1 MSLCWHSP
9 GNGHRDPE
17 TNPQSHPSP
26 TNPQTPECP
35 SLVMGTETPKSPQ
48 SCKPQNFWVSQPGIG
63 HRHPQTN
70 LPKPPQP
77 HKPQIFSCPSLGC
90 PWPQNEPTEQL
101 LPVGSWSCGWNCA
114 AGKRE
119 LLPSHPIPR
128 QQQGLLSPSWE
139 GIPWFPGQQE
149 PAAAPWHS
157 LSRAGRLQQP
167 LCASRTPQFP
177 HFPQFRL
184 HGAAGPPG
192 TVIPWDEP
200 SPSTHPRLRGA
211 SNSTGNLFFILVF

>member
-26 TNPQTPECP
+26 TNPKTPECP

-119 LLPSHPIPR
+119 LLPSPSHPQAAAGAAQPLLGGDPVVPRPAGTCSSPLAQPEQGREAPATPLCIQDPTIPSFPPIP
-128 QQQGLLSPSWE
+128 
-139 GIPWFPGQQE
+139 
-149 PAAAPWHS
+149 APW
-157 LSRAGRLQQP
+157 G
-167 LCASRTPQFP
+167 SRTPW
-177 HFPQFRL
+177 
-184 HGAAGPPG
+184 HGDPMG
-192 TVIPWDEP
+192 
-200 SPSTHPRLRGA
+200 
-211 SNSTGNLFFILVF
+211 